1 MEPQHANLLKSA
13 RVVIEGIA
21 VAAILWIGSS
31 VNEGNLAIAR
41 LQVQLTQV
49 QLALAD
55 VPGLKTQLAQLEV
68 RQDDTKHRVLELSGE
83 IRRTGAKP

>member
-1 MEPQHANLLKSA
+1 MEPHHVDLLKSA
-13 RVVIEGIA
+13 RIVIEGIA

-55 VPGLKTQLAQLEV
+55 VPSIKTQLAQLEV
-68 RQDDTKHRVLELSGE
+68 RQEDTRQRVMELSAE
-83 IRRTGAKP
+83 VHQEGAKQ